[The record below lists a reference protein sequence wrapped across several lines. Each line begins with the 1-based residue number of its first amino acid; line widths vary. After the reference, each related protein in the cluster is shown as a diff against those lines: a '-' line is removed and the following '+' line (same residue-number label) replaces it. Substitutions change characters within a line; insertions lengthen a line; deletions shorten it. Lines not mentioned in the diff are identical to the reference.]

1 MTFLFCLTIFSLVC
15 NLSIAQESA
24 TPTSGGDNVEMID
37 NSTAKLGLVC
47 HNQYIEVTLE
57 SKNYPG
63 LDTNVTHLQDKA
75 CVPGYRDATKV
86 IFRFGLGDCQTEY
99 EEDESEIRYMNKII
113 AVVNDENEEETITR
127 SSTRV
132 LPFQCSYKKKAVIS
146 KVQVNPQFT
155 KIITNTEDFGNFS
168 YEVNLYTDK
177 DYSNKV
183 DEFPYVIGISQ
194 RMYLEMRVESRDS
207 GLILFPDECK
217 ATPSQDINDKPDHAI
232 IENACP
238 RDKTL
243 EFEYKMSG
251 EQRFSLVAFR
261 FKSGYQDVYIHC
273 KMTVCRSKE
282 EESKCAKGCQ
292 ENENDSRKKREVK
305 DDFLINQFIGPIKVK
320 GEEDKVSD
328 ALRKKASQD
337 NPQMFT
343 LVGVLVGVLGVVM
356 LGLIAALIIVIR
368 KRRTEENTATLLVYD
383 E

>member
-1 MTFLFCLTIFSLVC
+1 MKFTFFV
-15 NLSIAQESA
+15 ESA
-24 TPTSGGDNVEMID
+24 TPTSGGADGEMID

-47 HNQYIEVTLE
+47 HNEYIEVTLE

-63 LDTNVTHLQDKA
+63 LDTNVTHLQDEA

-113 AVVNDENEEETITR
+113 AVVNDENEEGAITR

-194 RMYLEMRVESRDS
+194 RMYLEMRVESGDS

-305 DDFLINQFIGPIKVK
+305 DDFLIKQFIGPIKVK
-320 GEEDKVSD
+320 GEEDKD
-328 ALRKKASQD
+328 ALGKKASQD

-368 KRRTEENTATLLVYD
+368 KRRTEENAATLLVYD